1 MAYSE
6 EAPPGRGAFFRLQVF
21 EKVKDFT
28 IKVYGTVG
36 KSVILVGKKGQ
47 KGKHM
52 HFTAVKKS
60 RKRSRFVIYSNFN
73 PLSPSIHI

>member
-1 MAYSE
+1 MK
-6 EAPPGRGAFFRLQVF
+6 RLGISQ
-21 EKVKDFT
+21 

-47 KGKHM
+47 KGKQM

-60 RKRSRFVIYSNFN
+60 RKRSGFVIYSYFKD
-73 PLSPSIHI
+73 SAFKAVERHAKF